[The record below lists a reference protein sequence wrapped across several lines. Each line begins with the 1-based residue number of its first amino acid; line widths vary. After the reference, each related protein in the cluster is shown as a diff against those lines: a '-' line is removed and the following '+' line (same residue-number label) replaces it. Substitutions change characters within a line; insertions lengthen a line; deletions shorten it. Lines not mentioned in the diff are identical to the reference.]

1 MKAVIVYATNSG
13 GTYQVAQLIADQLE
27 VNGYTVTVLNA
38 PDAPANVF
46 HDADLCLL
54 GSNTWE
60 WVKPKERLEGQLN
73 DQMRAYI
80 ERVDTTSIQGQKFAL
95 FALGDK
101 SYTDFCAAADHLEKF
116 VASVNGTLVT
126 PTLRMNH
133 FYFDLEKN
141 RQLVTGW
148 AAAIR

>member
-27 VNGYTVTVLNA
+27 TNGYTMTVTSAPKAEPNA
-38 PDAPANVF
+38 F

-60 WVKPKERLEGQLN
+60 WVQPKARLEGQLN
-73 DQMRAYI
+73 DQMRAFLD
-80 ERVDTTSIQGQKFAL
+80 RVDQKSIHGHKFAL

-116 VASVNGTLVT
+116 VASVQGTVVT

-141 RQLVTGW
+141 RQLVTEW
-148 AAAIR
+148 AKNIR